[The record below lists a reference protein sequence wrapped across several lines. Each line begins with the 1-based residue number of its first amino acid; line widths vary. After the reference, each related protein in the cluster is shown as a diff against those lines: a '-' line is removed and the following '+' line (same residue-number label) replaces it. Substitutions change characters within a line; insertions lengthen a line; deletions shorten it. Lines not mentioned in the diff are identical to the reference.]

1 LAVQAT
7 QLPALLQTMF
17 VPQDVPVAFWVVLL
31 LQTIVPVLQLVTPV
45 KHGFGL
51 PVQLW
56 FGVHAPQ
63 VPMPSQ
69 TWLVPQLVP
78 AVLLPVPSTQVVPP
92 VRHDVVPI
100 LHALGLPVHVLPAVQ
115 ATQTPLPLQTM
126 LVPQPVPAA
135 LLLPSMHVMPPV
147 RHDVVPFR
155 QLVGLPVQV
164 LPAVQPTQMPLP
176 LQT

>member
-1 LAVQAT
+1 
-7 QLPALLQTMF
+7 
-17 VPQDVPVAFWVVLL
+17 
-31 LQTIVPVLQLVTPV
+31 
-45 KHGFGL
+45 
-51 PVQLW
+51 
-56 FGVHAPQ
+56 
-63 VPMPSQ
+63 
-69 TWLVPQLVP
+69 
-78 AVLLPVPSTQVVPP
+78 
-92 VRHDVVPI
+92 
-100 LHALGLPVHVLPAVQ
+100 
-115 ATQTPLPLQTM
+115 